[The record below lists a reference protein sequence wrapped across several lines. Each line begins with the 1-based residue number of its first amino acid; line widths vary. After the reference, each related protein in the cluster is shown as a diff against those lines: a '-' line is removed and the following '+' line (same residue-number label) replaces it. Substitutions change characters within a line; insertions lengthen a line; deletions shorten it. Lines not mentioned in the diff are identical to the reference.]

1 MLEFGRY
8 SKHNLE
14 NHPVTSIDIQDHPR
28 SSKVVYVNE
37 TPVEDVKLIRRELKL
52 MYHPHGTF
60 DDRHR
65 PELTMDFDSIKWIE
79 DHIPE
84 TVDLSL
90 CRVMK
95 WSHVGSGRDEEW
107 LLLLPD
113 GKCGFLGLD
122 RQLGFALFTLFS
134 FLFGTGFAV
143 S

>member
-1 MLEFGRY
+1 MWFLDG
-8 SKHNLE
+8 
-14 NHPVTSIDIQDHPR
+14 
-28 SSKVVYVNE
+28 
-37 TPVEDVKLIRRELKL
+37 LKFFVR
-52 MYHPHGTF
+52 MG
-60 DDRHR
+60 DNRHR

-95 WSHVGSGRDEEW
+95 WSHVGSGRDGEW